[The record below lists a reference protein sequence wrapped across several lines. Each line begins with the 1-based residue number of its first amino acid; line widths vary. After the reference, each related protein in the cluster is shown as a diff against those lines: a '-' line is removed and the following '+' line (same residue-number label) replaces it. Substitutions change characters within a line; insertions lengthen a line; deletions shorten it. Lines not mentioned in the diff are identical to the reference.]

1 METEFARENNIG
13 YTIAVQTSAQTW
25 RARNYLVGCVIQKRT
40 DRAGRRR
47 WWWSAWHITV
57 LLPSS
62 SRHPFKWASALVKH
76 KFLPT
81 RGWTYMPSGSA
92 GVQRST
98 YSSSSTVLRR
108 DHRSDKNPGR
118 QKCRAKIL
126 SQNPKGA
133 TETTLGFILHII
145 QCCLYNKKNVIRKFF
160 FNFFKYVCTY
170 DFYQL
175 SLGKK
180 YDYYLHEG
188 GSGSTTD

>member
-108 DHRSDKNPGR
+108 DHRS
-118 QKCRAKIL
+118 AKI
-126 SQNPKGA
+126 QAG
-133 TETTLGFILHII
+133 
-145 QCCLYNKKNVIRKFF
+145 KNVGLKFCH
-160 FNFFKYVCTY
+160 KTQKV
-170 DFYQL
+170 QQKQPWG
-175 SLGKK
+175 S
-180 YDYYLHEG
+180 YYI
-188 GSGSTTD
+188 